1 LNNFTYDT
9 QKRIV
14 IFTFLLLPVLLLLTF
29 SYYPA
34 LMLIYYS
41 FTNWNGLSPGYKF
54 VGMSNYIE
62 VLSNPEIFSVFRN
75 NMYYFIGGL
84 LQTAIALYFAV
95 ILNGK
100 LKARNF
106 FRVILFLPYILHSV
120 AIAIMFQSVYHATQ
134 GSLNLLLEAIGLP
147 SWKQNWLGNRTIVD
161 YALAFVSLWKFMG
174 LSMVIFIGAL
184 QSIPE
189 DLYEASKIDGANP
202 IQDFIYITLP
212 SIRSVIELLLIL
224 TLSGALQAFE
234 IPYVMT
240 LGANDT
246 QTFVMKTVE
255 VAFRFNQS
263 GLASAMAVVLLI
275 IVLVI
280 IAIEKQFVTKE
291 RN

>member
-189 DLYEASKIDGANP
+189 DLYEASKIDGANS